1 MSHILRG
8 ASKDGSIRIFVADTT
23 DLVEEARKFHN
34 TTPVVS
40 AALGRVLTATS
51 IMGIMM
57 KGEKDK
63 LTVIVKGNG
72 PIGSI
77 TAVSDSNGIVKGYP
91 FNPEVNIPLRPDKK
105 LDVGTAVGSEGVLS
119 VIKDLGMKEPYN
131 GQFELVNGEIA
142 EDLTAYF
149 AYSEQ
154 QPSAV
159 ALGVLVDKDYTIKAS
174 GGFIVQLMPDAHEES
189 IEILE
194 KNLEKIQ
201 SVSHLIEEGFTS
213 KEILNIIMKDLEP
226 VIYDEINVRYFCDC
240 SRDRIEEA
248 LISLG
253 NEEIQSIIDED
264 EEAEI
269 VCHFCNKKYHFEKKD
284 LKNLIK

>member
-1 MSHILRG
+1 MSHVLRG

-23 DLVEEARKFHN
+23 SLVEEARSYHH
-34 TTPVVS
+34 TSPVVS
-40 AALGRVLTATS
+40 AAFGRVLTATS

-57 KGEKDK
+57 KGDKDK

-72 PIGSI
+72 PIGSL
-77 TAVSDSNGIVKGYP
+77 TAVSDSKGTVKGYP
-91 FNPEVNIPLRPDKK
+91 FNPVVNIPLRPDGK
-105 LDVGTAVGSEGVLS
+105 LDVGSAVGSEGVLS

-159 ALGVLVDKDYTIKAS
+159 ALGVLVDVDYSIKAA
-174 GGFIVQLMPDAHEES
+174 GGFIVQLMPDAKEES
-189 IEILE
+189 IETLE
-194 KNLEKIQ
+194 KNLSSI
-201 SVSHLIEEGFTS
+201 SSISHIIEEGATTD
-213 KEILNIIMKDLEP
+213 EILNVIMKDLDP
-226 VIYDEINVRYFCDC
+226 VVYDKIDIKYLCDC
-240 SRDRIEEA
+240 SRERIEQA

-253 NEEIQSIIDED
+253 NKEIEDIIIED
-264 EEAEI
+264 EKAEI
-269 VCHFCNKKYHFEKKD
+269 ICHFCNKKYHFDKEE
-284 LKNLIK
+284 LKGLIE